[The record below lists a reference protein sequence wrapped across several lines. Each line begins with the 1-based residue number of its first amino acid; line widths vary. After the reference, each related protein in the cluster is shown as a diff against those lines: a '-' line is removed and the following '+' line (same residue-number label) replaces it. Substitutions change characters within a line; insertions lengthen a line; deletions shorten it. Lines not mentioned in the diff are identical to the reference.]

1 MSLELSTLIIDIGSG
16 SIKMLVGYE
25 LSSKPVILHT
35 MQSEYFPLI
44 SQEALVN
51 PEKTGQVIK
60 QMYNDMKVHFGH
72 GFDQIQ
78 VVIPPMQLDVY
89 HGEKRTNTVDQN
101 GIIHAMDIQNVHS
114 MFSKEIV
121 GTGLTQVCIVP
132 VSYQIDGDKTSLNP
146 PLGEV
151 TQNIVLQAY
160 VQYIKTDFLNSIIQ
174 LFKTINI
181 NVKRYILDCQGIAD
195 MLESQYQEYPDTYV
209 MLDHGAQ
216 ITNINLISQH
226 KLIRSVAIENGSEQ
240 LTQLIAFRF
249 HIEAVEARKLKE
261 VFGYEKREQVF
272 DGVIYQKQEIA
283 IKQSQLNE
291 VIEEF
296 YGLFVIEVN
305 EKLKHYEVDKQ
316 LNDIRDLPLM
326 IVGGG
331 SNLIG
336 LKTLLRDLGHQQ
348 GVEKP
353 YIKTVGAR
361 KIQLLSSLGGLRFAH
376 RYKVIEDD
384 VRHHVKLERE
394 SSNTKRR
401 FTNYEDE

>member
-1 MSLELSTLIIDIGSG
+1 MSSALYTLIIDIGTG
-16 SIKMLVGYE
+16 SVKMLVGYE
-25 LSSKPVILHT
+25 LSAKPVILHT
-35 MQSEYFPLI
+35 MQSDYFALI
-44 SQEALVN
+44 SQDKMVN
-51 PEKTGQVIK
+51 PEKTLEVIHT
-60 QMYNDMKVHFGH
+60 MYHDMKIHFGH

-101 GIIHAMDIQNVHS
+101 GIIHPMDIQNVHS

-132 VSYQIDGDKTSLNP
+132 VSYQIDGDKNSTNP

-160 VQYIKTDFLNSIIQ
+160 VQYIQSEFLAQITQ
-174 LFKTINI
+174 LFKQLNI
-181 NVKRYILDCQGIAD
+181 PVKRYILDCQGIAD
-195 MLESQYQEYPDTYV
+195 MLESQYQEYPHTYV
-209 MLDHGAQ
+209 MIDHGAQ
-216 ITNINLISQH
+216 LTHLNLISKH
-226 KLIRSVAIENGSEQ
+226 KLIRSIALENGSEQ
-240 LTQLIAFRF
+240 LTQLISFRF
-249 HIEAVEARKLKE
+249 QLEINDARHIKE

-272 DGVIYQKQEIA
+272 DGIIYQKEGVA

-291 VIEEF
+291 VIEE
-296 YGLFVIEVN
+296 YYKLFVDEVN
-305 EKLKHYEVDKQ
+305 SRLKHYEVDKQ
-316 LNDIRDLPLM
+316 IIDLTDMPLI

-336 LKTLLRDLGHQQ
+336 LKALLGEVGQHQ
-348 GVEKP
+348 GVDKP

-361 KIQLLSSLGGLRFAH
+361 RIQLLSSLGGLRFAH

-384 VRHHVKLERE
+384 VRHHVRLERE
-394 SSNTKRR
+394 SNDPKRR

>member
-1 MSLELSTLIIDIGSG
+1 MSESLYTLIIDIGTG
-16 SIKMLVGYE
+16 SVKMLVGYE
-25 LSSKPVILHT
+25 LSAKPVILHT

-44 SQEALVN
+44 SQEKLVN
-51 PEKTGQVIK
+51 PEKTFEVIK
-60 QMYNDMKVHFGH
+60 NMYHDMKVHFGH

-78 VVIPPMQLDVY
+78 VVIPPIQLDVY

-132 VSYQIDGDKTSLNP
+132 VSYQIDGDKTSTNP
-146 PLGEV
+146 PLGEI

-160 VQYIKTDFLNSIIQ
+160 VQYIKSEFLQEIISLFRQ
-174 LFKTINI
+174 LNI
-181 NVKRYILDCQGIAD
+181 PVKRYILDAQGIAD

-209 MLDHGAQ
+209 MIDHGAQ
-216 ITNINLISQH
+216 LTHLNLISQH
-226 KLIRSVAIENGSEQ
+226 KLIRSNALDNGSEQ

-249 HIEAVEARKLKE
+249 QIDVDEARRLKE
-261 VFGYEKREQVF
+261 VFGYERREQVF
-272 DGVIYQKQEIA
+272 DGVIYQKDA
-283 IKQSQLNE
+283 LMIKQSQLNE
-291 VIEEF
+291 VIEE
-296 YGLFVIEVN
+296 YYKLFVEEVN
-305 EKLKHYEVDKQ
+305 SRLKHYEVDKKM
-316 LNDIRDLPLM
+316 NDLRDLPLI

-336 LKTLLRDLGHQQ
+336 LKTLLNEVGQHQ
-348 GVEKP
+348 GIDKP

-361 KIQLLSSLGGLRFAH
+361 RIQLLSSLGGLRFAH

-394 SSNTKRR
+394 SSSPKRR

>member
-1 MSLELSTLIIDIGSG
+1 MSESLYTLIIDIGTG
-16 SIKMLVGYE
+16 SVKMLVGYE

-44 SQEALVN
+44 SQEKLVN
-51 PEKTGQVIK
+51 PEKTFEIIK
-60 QMYNDMKVHFGH
+60 NMYQDMKVHFGH

-132 VSYQIDGDKTSLNP
+132 VSYQIDGDKTSTNP
-146 PLGEV
+146 PLGEI

-160 VQYIKTDFLNSIIQ
+160 VQYIKSEFLQEIIALFRQ
-174 LFKTINI
+174 LNI
-181 NVKRYILDCQGIAD
+181 PVKRYILDAQGIAD

-209 MLDHGAQ
+209 MIDHGAQ
-216 ITNINLISQH
+216 LTHLNLISQH
-226 KLIRSVAIENGSEQ
+226 KLIRSNALDNGSEQ

-249 HIEAVEARKLKE
+249 QIDVDEARRLKE
-261 VFGYEKREQVF
+261 VFGYERREQVF
-272 DGVIYQKQEIA
+272 DGVIYQKDA
-283 IKQSQLNE
+283 LMIKQSQLNE
-291 VIEEF
+291 VIEE
-296 YGLFVIEVN
+296 YYKLFVEEVN
-305 EKLKHYEVDKQ
+305 SRLKHYEVDKKM
-316 LNDIRDLPLM
+316 NDLRDLPLI

-336 LKTLLRDLGHQQ
+336 LKTLLNEVGQHQ
-348 GVEKP
+348 GIDKP

-361 KIQLLSSLGGLRFAH
+361 RIQLLSSLGGLRFAH

-394 SSNTKRR
+394 SSSPKRR

>member
-1 MSLELSTLIIDIGSG
+1 MSLELTTLIIDIGTG
-16 SIKMLVGYE
+16 SVKMLVGYE

-35 MQSEYFPLI
+35 MQSEYFPVI
-44 SQEALVN
+44 SQGMLVH

-72 GFDQIQ
+72 GFEQIQ
-78 VVIPPMQLDVY
+78 VVIPPIELDVY

-132 VSYQIDGDKTSLNP
+132 VSYQIDGAKTSTNP

-160 VQYIKTDFLNSIIQ
+160 VQYIKSEFFNAINQ
-174 LFKTINI
+174 LFKLINI
-181 NVKRYILDCQGIAD
+181 NVKRYILDAQGIAD
-195 MLESQYQEYPDTYV
+195 MLETQHQDGQHTYV
-209 MLDHGAQ
+209 LIDHGAQ

-226 KLIRSVAIENGSEQ
+226 KLIRSVSIDNGSEQ

-249 HIEAVEARKLKE
+249 QLEVDEARRLKE

-272 DGVIYQKQEIA
+272 DGMIYQKNDQS
-283 IKQSQLNE
+283 IKQSQFNE

-296 YGLFVIEVN
+296 YSLFVDEVN

-316 LNDIRDLPLM
+316 INDIRDLPLM

-336 LKTLLRDLGHQQ
+336 LKTLLSQLGQHQ
-348 GVEKP
+348 GVDKP
-353 YIKTVGAR
+353 YVKTVGAR

-394 SSNTKRR
+394 SGNTKRR